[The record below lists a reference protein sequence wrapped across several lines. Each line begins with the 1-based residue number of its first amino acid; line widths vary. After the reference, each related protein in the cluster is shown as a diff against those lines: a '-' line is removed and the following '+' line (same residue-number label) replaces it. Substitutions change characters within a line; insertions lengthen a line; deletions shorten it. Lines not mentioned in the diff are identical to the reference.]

1 MSLLLI
7 TFLSLIAEQSVNFL
21 AWFLNILSVL
31 SFFILVNRIMNPK
44 RKAFYEEESLI
55 PLNDDTPEERE
66 LFHTDEVKP
75 KHSYHLDA

>member
-1 MSLLLI
+1 M
-7 TFLSLIAEQSVNFL
+7 IAEQSVNFL

>member
-1 MSLLLI
+1 
-7 TFLSLIAEQSVNFL
+7 
-21 AWFLNILSVL
+21 
-31 SFFILVNRIMNPK
+31 MNPD

-66 LFHTDEVKP
+66 LFQTEQVKS